1 MSRVSVSGPAGL
13 NFQSRGHEETLEET
27 LAAAGLISND
37 LIPVFLHY
45 SSYKR
50 GESIQNFLQCV
61 ADRLISRVQSAW
73 AMQSLRL
80 KLWLQL

>member
-1 MSRVSVSGPAGL
+1 MSRVSVSGPAAL

-27 LAAAGLISND
+27 LAAAGLVSND

-50 GESIQNFLQCV
+50 GESIHTFSNVLLIDSFHEYKVHGQC
-61 ADRLISRVQSAW
+61 RVSG
-73 AMQSLRL
+73 
-80 KLWLQL
+80 